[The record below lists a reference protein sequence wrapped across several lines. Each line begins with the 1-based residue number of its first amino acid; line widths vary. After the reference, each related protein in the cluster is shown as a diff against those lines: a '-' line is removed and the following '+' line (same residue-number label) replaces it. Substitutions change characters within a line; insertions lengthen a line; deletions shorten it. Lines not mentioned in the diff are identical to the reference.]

1 MRKRINALVR
11 DKKIIVHHPFML
23 SKCIL
28 YSLFEF
34 SNFLKFDIIR
44 WAKIDMIDSIID

>member
-11 DKKIIVHHPFML
+11 DKQIIVHHPFIL

-28 YSLFEF
+28 YSLLEF
-34 SNFLKFDIIR
+34 SNRFVVDIRNIDLSVIMLKLV
-44 WAKIDMIDSIID
+44 K

>member
-11 DKKIIVHHPFML
+11 DKQIIVHHPFIL

-28 YSLFEF
+28 YSLLEF
-34 SNFLKFDIIR
+34 SNCFEYHICRRYK
-44 WAKIDMIDSIID
+44 KY